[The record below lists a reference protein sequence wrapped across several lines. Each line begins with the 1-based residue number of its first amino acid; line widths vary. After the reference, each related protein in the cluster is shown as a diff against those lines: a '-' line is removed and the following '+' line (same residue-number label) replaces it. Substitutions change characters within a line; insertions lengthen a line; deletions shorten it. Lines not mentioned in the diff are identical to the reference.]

1 MSFSSLHVLALAAG
15 LLAVLGCSEPAL
27 PSYTRTDGPA
37 PAVEGLPGGAALVV
51 FWATWCPPC
60 LEELPSLQALARAPP
75 PGVAV
80 VTFGEDEDEAP
91 VRAHFNGLPP
101 RELGYL
107 HDAGRRVATAFGVDA
122 LPTAYLVVDGRLV
135 AQFAGPCDWDSP
147 GMRRLLA
154 KLARER
160 SRASASRTNCASPRN
175 AATKTVYRAP

>member
-1 MSFSSLHVLALAAG
+1 VL
-15 LLAVLGCSEPAL
+15 PT
-27 PSYTRTDGPA
+27 YTRLDGRA

-51 FWATWCPPC
+51 FWAAWCPPC

-75 PGVAV
+75 PGIAV

-91 VRAHFNGLPP
+91 VRAHFKGMPP
-101 RELGYL
+101 RALGYR
-107 HDAGRRVATAFGVDA
+107 HDAGQRVATAFGVDA

-135 AQFAGPCDWDSP
+135 AQLAGPRDWSSP

-160 SRASASRTNCASPRN
+160 HAAASPER
-175 AATKTVYRAP
+175 TGGR